1 MITKQEL
8 QSIIKI
14 HGKGFK
20 FIDIPAFLREEDPQ
34 GVAKQYMAHK
44 LKLDVGIMELVA

>member
-20 FIDIPAFLREEDPQ
+20 FKDIPTYIRVRENWIAPMDFYEEIKD
-34 GVAKQYMAHK
+34 KHNNWE
-44 LKLDVGIMELVA
+44 I